1 MHLKTALRTYE
12 AHSLTGRVLIHHW
25 ERTMKDV
32 LLQGPGRNN
41 HTFLKLKFRG
51 GSMYHRLVRGHEIIK
66 ATQVIINRRQWMRVI
81 NTPAST
87 STESRLTVSWWW
99 VNTCCLSIWPDTC
112 NEEEECV
119 GWRDEERLLSQVKI
133 KRKDNNY
140 YKWYVLLRSREAC
153 VLWIIIE

>member
-41 HTFLKLKFRG
+41 HTFLKLKFRE

-66 ATQVIINRRQWMRVI
+66 AMQVIINRRHWMRVI
-81 NTPAST
+81 NTPANT
-87 STESRLTVSWWW
+87 STVTFDSILMGKY
-99 VNTCCLSIWPDTC
+99 CLSIWPDTC
-112 NEEEECV
+112 NEEGGCV
-119 GWRDEERLLSQVKI
+119 GWRDEERLPSQVKI
-133 KRKDNNY
+133 KGKDNNY
-140 YKWYVLLRSREAC
+140 YKRFVLLRSREPC